1 MKNLKPSCAVT
12 YRDNSKSG
20 HLFVFEGPDGVGK
33 STLVSELAS
42 YLRLA
47 GEEVLPLSFP
57 GREPGT
63 IGRHVYDLHHSPK
76 DFRITEMSPA
86 SLQLLHIA
94 AHIDLIERAI
104 VPALEEKRTVLL
116 DRYWWSTWVY
126 GLMSKVP
133 REHLELMI
141 NVEQFAWKGMKPCAA
156 FLLQR
161 DTARV
166 DSAILSAYHTLAA
179 QEAAVHPI
187 VKIDNGSSITSLVH
201 NVAATIFSYK
211 R

>member
-1 MKNLKPSCAVT
+1 MKNPESSCTVT
-12 YRDNSKSG
+12 YRDTSISG
-20 HLFVFEGPDGVGK
+20 NLFVFEGPDGVGK

-47 GEEVLPLSFP
+47 GEDVISLSFP

-63 IGRHVYDLHHSPK
+63 IGQHVYDLHHSPE

-94 AHIDLIERAI
+94 AHIDLIERTI

-126 GLMSKVP
+126 GLMSNVP

-141 NVEQFAWKGMKPCAA
+141 NVEQFAWKGMRPCAA

-161 DTARV
+161 DTAQV
-166 DSAILSAYHTLAA
+166 DSAILSAYHTLAT
-179 QEAAVHPI
+179 QEASVHPI
-187 VKIDNGSSITSLVH
+187 VKIDNASSVTSLVH
-201 NVAATIFSYK
+201 SVAATIFKYK

>member
-1 MKNLKPSCAVT
+1 MKNLEPSCEVT
-12 YRDNSKSG
+12 YRDTSKPG

-33 STLVSELAS
+33 STLVSELTS

-47 GEEVLPLSFP
+47 GEEVLSFSFP

-63 IGRHVYDLHHSPK
+63 IGRHVYELHHSPE

-94 AHIDLIERAI
+94 AHIDLIERTI

-126 GLMSKVP
+126 GLMSNVP

-141 NVEQFAWKGMKPCAA
+141 NVERFAWKDMKPCAA

-161 DTARV
+161 DTAHV
-166 DSAILSAYHTLAA
+166 DSAILSAYHALAE

-187 VKIDNGSSITSLVH
+187 VNIDNASSVTSLVH
-201 NVAATIFSYK
+201 NVAATIFRY
-211 R
+211 RR